1 MVTKAVS
8 VIIPTFNRE
17 HCLMRALDSAIAQ
30 SYPIQ
35 EIIVVDD
42 GSTDAT
48 EKLIQESYPSVTYIK
63 QENHGVS
70 AARNRGIK
78 NSLGSWLAFLDSDDE
93 WFPDKLE
100 KQFMALEQQPE
111 FKIIHSDEIWI
122 RNGVQVNPKNKH
134 EKSGGF
140 IFEKCL
146 PLCAISPSAVLIH
159 RELFAELGMFDESL
173 PACEDYDLW
182 LRICSRYP
190 VLYVKEKL
198 LRKYGG
204 HEDQLSKQH
213 WGMDRFRI
221 VALHRLLNE
230 DALNESQKTAA
241 TEMLITKCKIL
252 ISGAE
257 KRGNEELL
265 EQIRSI
271 LVVYQN

>member
-1 MVTKAVS
+1 MNYFEQYEDYATYFL
-8 VIIPTFNRE
+8 IGLF
-17 HCLMRALDSAIAQ
+17 ALI
-30 SYPIQ
+30 
-35 EIIVVDD
+35 
-42 GSTDAT
+42 
-48 EKLIQESYPSVTYIK
+48 
-63 QENHGVS
+63 
-70 AARNRGIK
+70 
-78 NSLGSWLAFLDSDDE
+78 
-93 WFPDKLE
+93 
-100 KQFMALEQQPE
+100 
-111 FKIIHSDEIWI
+111 
-122 RNGVQVNPKNKH
+122 
-134 EKSGGF
+134 
-140 IFEKCL
+140 
-146 PLCAISPSAVLIH
+146 VLIK
-159 RELFAELGMFDESL
+159 LFSKGNKLLKIEISTAEGNT
-173 PACEDYDLW
+173 Y
-182 LRICSRYP
+182 
-190 VLYVKEKL
+190 YVKEKL

>member
-1 MVTKAVS
+1 M
-8 VIIPTFNRE
+8 
-17 HCLMRALDSAIAQ
+17 
-30 SYPIQ
+30 
-35 EIIVVDD
+35 
-42 GSTDAT
+42 
-48 EKLIQESYPSVTYIK
+48 
-63 QENHGVS
+63 
-70 AARNRGIK
+70 
-78 NSLGSWLAFLDSDDE
+78 
-93 WFPDKLE
+93 
-100 KQFMALEQQPE
+100 
-111 FKIIHSDEIWI
+111 
-122 RNGVQVNPKNKH
+122 
-134 EKSGGF
+134 
-140 IFEKCL
+140 

-221 VALHRLLNE
+221 DALHRLLNE

-241 TEMLITKCKIL
+241 KETLITKCKIL

-271 LVVYQN
+271 LAVYRN